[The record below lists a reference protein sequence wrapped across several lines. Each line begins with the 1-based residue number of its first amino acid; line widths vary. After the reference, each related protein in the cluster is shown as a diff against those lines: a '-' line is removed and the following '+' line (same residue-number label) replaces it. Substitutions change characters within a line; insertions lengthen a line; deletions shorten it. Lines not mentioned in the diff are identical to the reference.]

1 MQSILTIGILDQG
14 VPTFDKGFEEIIV
27 IYVPLKVGSHLKIR
41 RDKRR

>member
-27 IYVPLKVGSHLKIR
+27 LYMFH
-41 RDKRR
+41 